1 MDATLALNNEQD
13 QYDKN
18 KLKNCLLLM
27 SCNLLKQYCKASILG
42 ISINKSLSGLLL
54 PSSCEWSTSKV
65 STVKKCP
72 KTFNLKIV
80 LRQAQLCQKAHIH
93 GNRAL
98 GKMSMTNIEHVVG
111 YQVETV

>member
-1 MDATLALNNEQD
+1 MGVNQRGNGHT
-13 QYDKN
+13 
-18 KLKNCLLLM
+18 
-27 SCNLLKQYCKASILG
+27 
-42 ISINKSLSGLLL
+42 SINKSLSGLLL

-111 YQVETV
+111 YQVEPVLSSPSPHCMSTCDADVVDDVDEDEES

>member
-1 MDATLALNNEQD
+1 MGVNQRGNGHT
-13 QYDKN
+13 
-18 KLKNCLLLM
+18 
-27 SCNLLKQYCKASILG
+27 
-42 ISINKSLSGLLL
+42 SINKSLSGLLL